1 MKRYYDKPTQVMYY
15 LISVEGE
22 EGQYV
27 SGIAYCDEVIS
38 ARHGTIIL
46 IDEIIQMAAADG
58 ISEEKAIDELYW
70 VDFSTEIED
79 KQRTFEKIADSW
91 ANLPN

>member
-27 SGIAYCDEVIS
+27 SGIAYCDEVICACCGAVIS
-38 ARHGTIIL
+38 
-46 IDEIIQMAAADG
+46 IDEIVQMAAADG

-70 VDFSTEIED
+70 VDFSAEIED
-79 KQRTFEKIADSW
+79 KQKAFKKIANTW